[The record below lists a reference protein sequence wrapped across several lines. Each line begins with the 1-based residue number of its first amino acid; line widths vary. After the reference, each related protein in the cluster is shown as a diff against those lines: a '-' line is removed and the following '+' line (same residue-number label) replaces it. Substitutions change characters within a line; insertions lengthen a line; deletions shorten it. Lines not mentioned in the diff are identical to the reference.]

1 MWLEKYRRWIVLYFD
16 QEKYAICYRSAARIN
31 GSGRRSGFWSPV
43 PDYPQLYGSYIHPAS
58 AGSDDLYYTMSEWVP
73 YNVFL
78 MRTSIRCL
86 ED

>member
-1 MWLEKYRRWIVLYFD
+1 MWFEKYRRWIVLYFD
-16 QEKYAICYRSAARIN
+16 QEKYAICYRSAACIN
-31 GSGRRSGFWSPV
+31 GEWSEERILVSGA
-43 PDYPQLYGSYIHPAS
+43 DYPQLYGSYIHPAS

-78 MRTSIRCL
+78 MRASIRRV